1 MIVPMSDLAT
11 LVDRAR
17 GLVEPRQRRLLGIA
31 GVPGAGKSTL
41 AEAVASAL
49 GTVVVAMD
57 GYHLSNAELH
67 RLGRHER
74 KGAPDTFD
82 AAGYIAVLR
91 ELRANAGVVRAP
103 MFDRSIEE
111 PVQDAITVP
120 RDASLVI
127 TEGNYLLLDVEP
139 WTQIRP
145 LLEEIWFVEV
155 DEAARIERLVARHVR
170 FGRSPAEA
178 RERVTTGSDAA
189 NARVI
194 AATRDRADLVL
205 RLPSDGTGPQMA

>member
-1 MIVPMSDLAT
+1 
-11 LVDRAR
+11 
-17 GLVEPRQRRLLGIA
+17 
-31 GVPGAGKSTL
+31 
-41 AEAVASAL
+41 
-49 GTVVVAMD
+49 MD

-103 MFDRSIEE
+103 LFDRSIEE